1 MADLSSSNTSAKLST
16 GQATSMSELM
26 ARSTKKIVTY
36 KKGDLVKGTITKLA
50 KNEILLD
57 LGGKTEAVVL
67 EKERSIMNSL
77 LSILKVGDTVEASI
91 LNPESDLGQ
100 TVVSLRRF
108 IDQKIWTRLEK
119 LKEDKE
125 AMEVTVLESTKGG
138 FVVRTKDGL
147 TAFLPNSHISFAA
160 GAPTVGQT
168 ITVYLYELNKADDK
182 IVVSQ
187 RTAVSEEDFEQI
199 KKTLKPEEKLSATV
213 INATSFGVF
222 VSLPVKVKSEEIRID
237 GLVHISEIAWER
249 SEEVGSLFTP
259 GQSIEVVVLG
269 FDNDAKRVDLSI
281 KRLSEDPF
289 AIIAKRF
296 PVESKATGTVSRL
309 SGGNVFLD
317 LGDGAEGIIRKEKVP
332 PTVTYTEGQSVN
344 VTVTDIDT
352 KRHRIYVSPV
362 LLEKPLMYR

>member
-1 MADLSSSNTSAKLST
+1 MA
-16 GQATSMSELM
+16 ELM
-26 ARSTKKIVTY
+26 ARSTQKIVTY
-36 KKGDLVKGTITKLA
+36 KKGDLVKGIVTKLA

-57 LGGKTEAVVL
+57 LGAKTEAVVL

-77 LSILKVGDTVEASI
+77 LAALKVGDTVEASI
-91 LNPESDLGQ
+91 LNPESDMGQ

-108 IDQKIWTRLEK
+108 IDQKIWSKLEAVK
-119 LKEDKE
+119 ADKE
-125 AMEVTVLESTKGG
+125 PMEVTVMESTKGG
-138 FVVRTKDGL
+138 FVVRTKEGL

-160 GAPTVGQT
+160 GTPVVGQT

-187 RTAVSEEDFEQI
+187 RTALSDEEFETI
-199 KKTLKPEEKLSATV
+199 KKTLKLEQKVTGTVVNTTTFGIFLS
-213 INATSFGVF
+213 I
-222 VSLPVKVKSEEIRID
+222 PVKLGATDSHID

-249 SEEVGSLFTP
+249 SEDVSALYTP
-259 GQSIEVVVLG
+259 GQALEVIVLG

-289 AIIAKRF
+289 EKVSKRF
-296 PVESKATGTVSRL
+296 PIESKATGTVARL

-317 LGDGAEGIIRKEKVP
+317 LGEGAEGIIRKEKVP
-332 PTVTYTEGQSVN
+332 PTVVYTEGQSVT
-344 VTVTDIDT
+344 VTVTDIDA

>member
-1 MADLSSSNTSAKLST
+1 
-16 GQATSMSELM
+16 MSELM
-26 ARSTKKIVTY
+26 ARQTQKIVTY
-36 KKGDLVKGTITKLA
+36 KKGDLIKGTITKLA

-57 LGGKTEAVVL
+57 LGGKAEAIVL

-91 LNPESDLGQ
+91 LNPESDSGQ

-108 IDQKIWTRLEK
+108 IDQKIWGALEK
-119 LKEDKE
+119 SKSDKK
-125 AMEVTVLESTKGG
+125 AMEVTVIESTKGG
-138 FVVRTKDGL
+138 FVVKTKEGL
-147 TAFLPNSHISFAA
+147 TAFLPNSHISFAQ

-168 ITVYLYELNKADDK
+168 TTVYLYELNKADDK

-187 RTAVSEEDFEQI
+187 RTALSEEDFEEV
-199 KKTLKPEEKLSATV
+199 KKVLKPEQKLTGTV
-213 INATSFGVF
+213 VNTTTFGVF
-222 VSLPVKVKSEEIRID
+222 LSIPVKLKKEEIHMD

-249 SEEVGSLFTP
+249 SEDVSSLYTP
-259 GQSIEVVVLG
+259 GQELEVVVLG

-281 KRLSEDPF
+281 KRLSADPF
-289 AIIAKRF
+289 EATAKQF
-296 PVESKATGTVSRL
+296 PIESKATGTVTRL
-309 SGGNVFLD
+309 SGGNVFLN
-317 LGDGAEGIIRKEKVP
+317 LGNGVEGIIRKEKVP

-344 VTVTDIDT
+344 VTVTDIDA

>member
-1 MADLSSSNTSAKLST
+1 MA
-16 GQATSMSELM
+16 ELM
-26 ARSTKKIVTY
+26 ARQSQKIVTY

-77 LSILKVGDTVEASI
+77 LSILKVGDSVEASI
-91 LNPESDLGQ
+91 LNPESDQGQ

-108 IDQKIWTRLEK
+108 IDQKIWGELEK
-119 LKEDKE
+119 AKQDKKPLD
-125 AMEVTVLESTKGG
+125 VTVTESTKGG
-138 FVVRTKDGL
+138 YVVKTKEGL
-147 TAFLPNSHISFAA
+147 TAFLPNSHISFAQ
-160 GAPTVGQT
+160 GTPTVGQKT
-168 ITVYLYELNKADDK
+168 TVYLYELNKADDK

-187 RTAVSEEDFEQI
+187 RTALTDEEFEEV
-199 KKTLKPEEKLSATV
+199 KKTLKPEQKLTGTV
-213 INATSFGVF
+213 VNTTSFGIF
-222 VSLPVKVKSEEIRID
+222 LSIPVKLQKEEIHMD

-249 SEEVGSLFTP
+249 SEDVSSLYTP
-259 GQSIEVVVLG
+259 GQELEVVVLG

-289 AIIAKRF
+289 AAIAKRF
-296 PVESKATGTVSRL
+296 PVESKATGTVTRL

-317 LGDGAEGIIRKEKVP
+317 LGEGAEGIIRKEKVP
-332 PTVTYTEGQSVN
+332 PTVTYAEGQSIN
-344 VTVTDIDT
+344 VTVTDIDA